1 MGVVWFQC
9 CVISCFGFDFVDYLM
24 YSVVVFGLVVWMG
37 FAVFIVC
44 LCLLLLGF
52 GGCTSGTGDCG
63 CIGGAQCLF
72 GFLIWLVVLVFVPS
86 TCQLLWLGC

>member
-1 MGVVWFQC
+1 
-9 CVISCFGFDFVDYLM
+9 
-24 YSVVVFGLVVWMG
+24 MG

-52 GGCTSGTGDCG
+52 GGCASGTGDCG
-63 CIGGAQCLF
+63 RIGGVQCLF
-72 GFLIWLVVLVFVPS
+72 GFWIWLVVLVFVSS